1 MKKSLSIL
9 FLFLLVFSTV
19 FSASAD
25 GPWGEVFNPDGTVN
39 YANLTDNGLVTQPA
53 SWMPSISTPFGTIG
67 GQAEFHTYT
76 TPSGNTVSLPSPMTL
91 FFGSMYPSASGFDN
105 SSSQFGT
112 GAGFLTS
119 ALGLALGGG
128 SITLSNGN
136 TYVSPSQFADAM
148 IAGQENIWSLPVL
161 DVWNMLTLLARPA
174 GEDMNLYLLAM
185 LYTPEEALALGL
197 IDELPE
203 PDPDVPPTP
212 PPPPPAITCPEPR
225 TVQGRISFS
234 GSKIGPAYPLV
245 DGQDPTHTGVHVTA
259 SASVAPTTYTTWTAV
274 PVTGCVNWPGWPASR
289 DCPAGKRQR
298 ITDYT
303 CQENTQT
310 FNECVV
316 SSSSLRLSE
325 ASQDWILNE
334 LSIRYPGAYLHEP
347 FLPLGGGGCAMNVD
361 KEHLLLKDPG
371 YWNLYVG
378 GRTTGTPV
386 TSPRQ
391 FGGNVSTFEVWLKEV
406 GIIK

>member
-1 MKKSLSIL
+1 
-9 FLFLLVFSTV
+9 
-19 FSASAD
+19 
-25 GPWGEVFNPDGTVN
+25 
-39 YANLTDNGLVTQPA
+39 
-53 SWMPSISTPFGTIG
+53 
-67 GQAEFHTYT
+67 
-76 TPSGNTVSLPSPMTL
+76 
-91 FFGSMYPSASGFDN
+91 
-105 SSSQFGT
+105 
-112 GAGFLTS
+112 
-119 ALGLALGGG
+119 
-128 SITLSNGN
+128 
-136 TYVSPSQFADAM
+136 
-148 IAGQENIWSLPVL
+148 
-161 DVWNMLTLLARPA
+161 
-174 GEDMNLYLLAM
+174 
-185 LYTPEEALALGL
+185 
-197 IDELPE
+197 
-203 PDPDVPPTP
+203 
-212 PPPPPAITCPEPR
+212 
-225 TVQGRISFS
+225 VQGRISFS

-298 ITDYT
+298 VTGYT
-303 CQENTQT
+303 CQEHTQT
-310 FNECVV
+310 FSECVV

-325 ASQDWILNE
+325 ESQDWILNE

-347 FLPLGGGGCAMNVD
+347 FLPLGGGGCAMNVNE
-361 KEHLLLKDPG
+361 EHVLLKDPG